1 MSSKVVRSFRERA
14 TLASNRSSIVAVELR
29 GYIFFGSAIR
39 ILKDI
44 KKTLLVEKIVLTKYD
59 DDKDGGDKVDV
70 DAAELLSKSINGLVD
85 RRGLIRMPNHLCN
98 LLGEVTPLS
107 HRKAET
113 KFLLL
118 DFSHVAGLDATAARS
133 LFATLLQLL
142 SLYNITLIITSAN
155 SSVHKILS
163 QHGII
168 ADDNKELVKVFL
180 TADEGLEWCEGALLA
195 KLGRGRPLRNTT
207 AAELEVATTSMD
219 ALIQILQANMQDE
232 QIETLDLISKTHILE
247 RYFKKINLQK
257 GDPIFDEG
265 DSSKEMYFIAKGSLT
280 LYHNMPPAQK
290 PETTWVERS
299 KLIPKKWKPSQ
310 DIPINLR
317 ERVLRYD
324 SGGIIGELDFTLRQP
339 RSFSSEALEDTTVF
353 VLSRDDLSAMA
364 KEHPQIAIGVQ
375 HRLLTSLSVSA
386 TNLLSLR

>member
-59 DDKDGGDKVDV
+59 DDKDGGDGGDVGDAGYKVDV

-85 RRGLIRMPNHLCN
+85 RRGLIRMPNHLSN
-98 LLGEVTPLS
+98 LLGEVSPLS

-168 ADDNKELVKVFL
+168 ADDNKELVKVFR

-219 ALIQILQANMQDE
+219 ALLQILQANMQDE
-232 QIETLDLISKTHILE
+232 QVETLDLISKPHILE
-247 RYFKKINLQK
+247 RYFKKIKLQK

-280 LYHNMPPAQK
+280 LYHNIPPAQK
-290 PETTWVERS
+290 PATTWVERS

-310 DIPINLR
+310 DGSQNSPSR

-324 SGGIIGELDFTLRQP
+324 SGGIIGPVEIL
-339 RSFSSEALEDTTVF
+339 
-353 VLSRDDLSAMA
+353 LSNR
-364 KEHPQIAIGVQ
+364 
-375 HRLLTSLSVSA
+375 VSA
-386 TNLLSLR
+386 REH